1 MFDKNRYMIDG
12 KIERGKIAM
21 AIKRGKIQKN
31 DIDILISDNDVQKEF
46 FGRGF
51 SNKKPKTEWNKKYLN
66 ILSYDVVAEAF
77 NPEYLYY
84 LNEVA
89 EYVNKI
95 ENDNIKRKNRNKK
108 LIIGASVLIVGIA
121 VIGMIVIKLKKDM
134 L

>member
-21 AIKRGKIQKN
+21 DIKYGKIQRN
-31 DIDILISDNDVQKEF
+31 DIDILISDNDVQDEF

-51 SNKKPKTEWNKKYLN
+51 SDKKPQTEWNREYLN
-66 ILSYDVVAEAF
+66 ILSYAVVAEAF

-84 LNEVA
+84 LSDVA
-89 EYVNKI
+89 EYVNKM
-95 ENDNIKRKNRNKK
+95 EDDKIKRKNRNKK
-108 LIIGASVLIVGIA
+108 LIIGTSVAIIGII

>member
-1 MFDKNRYMIDG
+1 MFEKNRYMIDG

-21 AIKRGKIQKN
+21 DIKYGKIKRS
-31 DIDILISDNDVQKEF
+31 DIDILISDHDVQNEF

-51 SNKKPKTEWNKKYLN
+51 SNKKPKTEWNKDYLN
-66 ILSYDVVAEAF
+66 ILSYAVVADAF

-84 LNEVA
+84 LSEVA

-95 ENDNIKRKNRNKK
+95 ENNNIKRKNRNKK